1 MRGFLMLLL
10 AASTL
15 LLSGSFRAN
24 AQRTMRGQYHASAEV
39 VMTADKGVP
48 IGGELSFGQY
58 LLCSY
63 WNAWINVSPDYI
75 PLDSTVMMRYIP
87 LTGGADYMHRI
98 AATRSRS
105 VNLYIGAGAFL
116 GYEFYDPWKTVPP
129 YMETGR
135 EGGAFIYGLSPGLV
149 SEFFMTRAVAL
160 TLSARMPVSF
170 SSQAKII
177 KAHIKAGIRI
187 NI

>member
-1 MRGFLMLLL
+1 MLLL

-75 PLDSTVMMRYIP
+75 PLDSTVKGKVDFP
-87 LTGGADYMHRI
+87 Q
-98 AATRSRS
+98 
-105 VNLYIGAGAFL
+105 IGFEKGTTER
-116 GYEFYDPWKTVPP
+116 G
-129 YMETGR
+129 
-135 EGGAFIYGLSPGLV
+135 V
-149 SEFFMTRAVAL
+149 SK
-160 TLSARMPVSF
+160 VSK
-170 SSQAKII
+170 SC
-177 KAHIKAGIRI
+177 
-187 NI
+187 